1 MASSTSSGK
10 FSGLVAVGLLFVLLE
25 GVVIAY
31 WVASG
36 ASMVTVYQ
44 VPVEVTE
51 EDEFGDEI
59 TRTVMQDE
67 FKFGLLPDKGPDA
80 ALPWMVLFSG
90 ISVACF
96 VVNSRR
102 KSSNTSS

>member
-1 MASSTSSGK
+1 MASNKGST
-10 FSGLVAVGLLFVLLE
+10 LVIVGILFALLE
-25 GVVIAY
+25 VGVIGY

-36 ASMVTVYQ
+36 ASMVTLYQ

-67 FKFGLLPDKGPDA
+67 FRFGLLPDKGPDA
-80 ALPWMVLFSG
+80 ALPWMILFSG
-90 ISVACF
+90 ISVTCF
-96 VVNSRR
+96 VVNARR
-102 KSSNTSS
+102 SKTNTTA

>member
-1 MASSTSSGK
+1 MATNK
-10 FSGLVAVGLLFVLLE
+10 VSGLLIVGIIFALLE
-25 GVVIAY
+25 TGVIAY

-36 ASMVTVYQ
+36 ASMVTLYQ

-67 FKFGLLPDKGPDA
+67 FRFGLLPDKGPDA
-80 ALPWMVLFSG
+80 ALPWIVLFS
-90 ISVACF
+90 SVSITCF
-96 VVNSRR
+96 VLNSRR
-102 KSSNTSS
+102 SKASPTA